1 MRTHVDSATKGVR
14 ARNALLGL
22 YAFLLVGCAT
32 SSNDAP
38 QHEGHGPQNVDEAIT
53 PIDDRTSPLLD
64 GIGNL
69 HFPIS
74 TQVPLTQAYFNQG
87 LTLAFGFNHAEA
99 VRSFS
104 EAARRD
110 PTCGICYWGVA
121 LALGPNINAPMSAD
135 AVAPAWQAIQQARA
149 LRDTQTAAEQAYIDA
164 LTSRYSVDGADRA
177 ELDAAYAQ
185 AMAELVAMYPQDL
198 HARTLYAEALMDLMP
213 WQYWNDDGS
222 ASRPETLTLV
232 SELEAVLAED
242 PEHAG
247 AAHLYIHAMER
258 FEPQKAEAA
267 ADRLGSLVPV
277 AGHLVHMPSHIYLRL
292 GRYADAVDANVKAA
306 AADEN
311 YIAQCNAQGLY
322 PAAYYPHNVDFLWY
336 AAMMDGRRELSLATA
351 RKLANHIDPA
361 MAVSFPAM
369 QRHLLA
375 PAFTHIRF
383 GQWDEVLRLD
393 APAPEADLPFMAA
406 MYHYTQGLALAALGR
421 AEEATARLAQ
431 LREIMASD
439 AFAEIVMMAP
449 GVADSLASMA
459 GLVVEA
465 RLAREQGSPSRE
477 LELLEQ
483 AVTIQQALPYT
494 EPPMFHLP
502 LRQVLGDALLNAGE
516 PERAAAVFAED
527 LVQFPKNPW
536 SLFGLEQSLAG
547 VTGPEEDV
555 RRARERAW
563 SRSDVAP
570 MVFR

>member
-1 MRTHVDSATKGVR
+1 MNKCRDMAIR
-14 ARNALLGL
+14 L
-22 YAFLLVGCAT
+22 GCAAVVVLLAGCASNPGKSGDHT
-32 SSNDAP
+32 GHTAQSS
-38 QHEGHGPQNVDEAIT
+38 EGTIT
-53 PIDDRTSPLLD
+53 PIDERTSPLLD
-64 GIGNL
+64 GIGAL
-69 HFPIS
+69 DFPIS
-74 TQVPLTQAYFNQG
+74 TQVPLAQAYFNQG

-99 VRSFS
+99 VRSFE

-121 LALGPNINAPMSAD
+121 LALGPNINAPMSSE
-135 AVAPAWQAIQQARA
+135 AVEPAWQAIQQARS
-149 LRDTQTAAEQAYIDA
+149 LGVFETPAEQAYIHA
-164 LTSRYSVDGADRA
+164 LTTRYSADGDDRS
-177 ELDAAYAQ
+177 ELDAAYAG
-185 AMAELVAMYPQDL
+185 AMASLAEQYPGDL
-198 HARTLYAEALMDLMP
+198 HARTLYAEALMDVMP
-213 WQYWNDDGS
+213 WQYWNDDGT
-222 ASRPETLTLV
+222 ASRPETLTFV
-232 SELEAVLAED
+232 SELETVLSVD
-242 PEHAG
+242 PNHAG

-292 GRYADAVDANVKAA
+292 GRYADAVDANLKAA

-336 AAMMDGRRELSLATA
+336 AAMMDGRRELGLATA
-351 RKLANHIDPA
+351 RKLASHIDPA
-361 MAVSFPAM
+361 LAVSFPAM

-383 GQWDEVLRLD
+383 GEWEAVLRLA

-406 MYHYTQGLALAALGR
+406 MFHYTRGLALAALGR
-421 AEEATARLAQ
+421 GAEASAQ
-431 LREIMASD
+431 LAMLRDVMATD
-439 AFAEIVMMAP
+439 AFVQTIMMAP

-465 RLAREQGSPSRE
+465 RIAREGGEQDRE

-483 AVTIQQALPYT
+483 AVAIQQALPYT

-502 LRQVLGDALLNAGE
+502 LRQVLGDALLQAGE
-516 PERAAAVFAED
+516 PAKAAAVFAQD
-527 LVQFPKNPW
+527 LTQFPKNPW
-536 SLFGLEQSLAG
+536 SLYGLEMSLEGVAG
-547 VTGPEEDV
+547 VEEDV
-555 RRARERAW
+555 RLAREQAW
-563 SRSDVAP
+563 SRSDVQP